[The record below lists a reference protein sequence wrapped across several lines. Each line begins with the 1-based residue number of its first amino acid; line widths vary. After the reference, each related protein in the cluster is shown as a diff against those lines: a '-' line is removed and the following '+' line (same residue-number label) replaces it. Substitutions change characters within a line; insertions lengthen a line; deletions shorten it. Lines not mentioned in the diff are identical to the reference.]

1 MYSVL
6 SKNEKSSI
14 SNSTKYS
21 LSSVCCNVEKH
32 NTKYVCSI
40 HTSLKFLKLFHFSI
54 FRALCNDYNCYH
66 HFESIFKD
74 YYLAA
79 TNYENA

>member
-6 SKNEKSSI
+6 PKIEKMQFLI
-14 SNSTKYS
+14 LPNVA
-21 LSSVCCNVEKH
+21 SSVCCNVEKH